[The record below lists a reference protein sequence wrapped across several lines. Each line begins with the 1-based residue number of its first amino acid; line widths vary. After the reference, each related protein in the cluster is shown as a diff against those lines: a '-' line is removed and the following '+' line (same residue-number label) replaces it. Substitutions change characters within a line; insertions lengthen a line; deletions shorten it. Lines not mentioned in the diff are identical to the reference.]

1 MDDNRSTQLALPL
14 IGMAKLKNSMAA
26 SPAKQRL
33 PEENLAPLADDLIPE
48 DLRDFILRHIDSIA
62 QLEALLLLRRN
73 PEETWTAEASAK
85 RLYIS
90 ETDATH
96 VLDRLCADGSSGA
109 AKISTTLQDGPTS
122 SARWSTVS
130 PIHIR
135 AISFR

>member
-1 MDDNRSTQLALPL
+1 M
-14 IGMAKLKNSMAA
+14 
-26 SPAKQRL
+26 
-33 PEENLAPLADDLIPE
+33 ADDLIPE

-90 ETDATH
+90 EADATH
-96 VLDRLCADGSSGA
+96 VLDRLCADGLLRCSEF
-109 AKISTTLQDGPTS
+109 STTLQDGLTS
-122 SARWSTVS
+122 SARWSTGS

-135 AISFR
+135 ALIQVT